1 MINDDLIKYIDTQ
14 KSRGISREGIFK
26 KLSDAGWEVADIN
39 EGLNKIF
46 TIDSPVVAQPTQ
58 ATSFVAPSFTPPV
71 QSAQK
76 SEDLIPNLMPKV
88 SGPAGVLPINQ
99 TLNTLNSNPSPVSN
113 SFDSFRP
120 VQNPQP
126 VASVNVMSPGPLPQ
140 SAVIS
145 SYRKDYQDTGTINNA
160 PSTSHWGR
168 FFLILLIMVLL
179 LGGGVIFAG
188 VKGYINLPFEI
199 PFLKPTPEQAMNKMM
214 MNLSKVQTMH
224 YDVDFNIDAVTN
236 TTYKIGSNE
245 SSLGLNSQTLN
256 DNQMLPEDSKEEVN
270 INIKAQGDI
279 DNTNPQSPKYDTKM
293 NIGVSPS
300 IFGFTGID
308 LGFRLV
314 GENLYVKVPPIDF
327 IKEFIGDVEWI
338 NIQKSDLL
346 DQDLVQTANN
356 VSPVPMEYDI
366 KKQKAI
372 MDLFAESNF
381 IGSVVEVG
389 IDDIETGQA
398 YHYQTTI
405 DNEKLKNFFSK
416 AIDILDNPELT
427 LSRQELLNNLNDVKE
442 IKVDIWVT
450 KGSFMLHKIIVEAPI
465 EKSDSFDNFDMNTK
479 LNLKYTQTFSKINE
493 PVSITAPS
501 GAKTIKDLMSEYESK
516 PAVKDSKIKANIY
529 NFQPEAELFFDQ
541 HANTYGKPNLVG
553 NCASAITGSVFAGS
567 DTIKSILDLTGGV
580 GSCYS
585 TTKAYAISVPLA
597 SDPTTR
603 FCMDSQ
609 GTRKET
615 KTPLIGTVCK

>member
-88 SGPAGVLPINQ
+88 SGPAGALPINQ

-168 FFLILLIMVLL
+168 FFLILFLVILL

-199 PFLKPTPEQAMNKMM
+199 PFLKPTPEQAMNRMM

-236 TTYKIGSNE
+236 TTYKTASKE

-279 DNTNPQSPKYDTKM
+279 DNTNSQSPKYDTKM

-300 IFGFTGID
+300 IFGFTGVD

-314 GENLYVKVPPIDF
+314 GENLYVKVPQIDF
-327 IKEFIGDVEWI
+327 IKEFVGDVEWV

-346 DQDLVQTANN
+346 DQDLVQTANT

-366 KKQKAI
+366 KKQKA
-372 MDLFAESNF
+372 MVDLS
-381 IGSVVEVG
+381 
-389 IDDIETGQA
+389 
-398 YHYQTTI
+398 
-405 DNEKLKNFFSK
+405 
-416 AIDILDNPELT
+416 
-427 LSRQELLNNLNDVKE
+427 
-442 IKVDIWVT
+442 
-450 KGSFMLHKIIVEAPI
+450 
-465 EKSDSFDNFDMNTK
+465 
-479 LNLKYTQTFSKINE
+479 
-493 PVSITAPS
+493 
-501 GAKTIKDLMSEYESK
+501 
-516 PAVKDSKIKANIY
+516 
-529 NFQPEAELFFDQ
+529 
-541 HANTYGKPNLVG
+541 
-553 NCASAITGSVFAGS
+553 
-567 DTIKSILDLTGGV
+567 
-580 GSCYS
+580 
-585 TTKAYAISVPLA
+585 
-597 SDPTTR
+597 
-603 FCMDSQ
+603 
-609 GTRKET
+609 
-615 KTPLIGTVCK
+615 LIHI